1 MRAMSFA
8 LTTEQVINR
17 TKTVTR
23 RLGWRNLKPGTVL
36 WAVRKA
42 MGLKP
47 GERHERLG
55 LIVVTDVRTEALCKI
70 YDEPVGTAAEG
81 FPDLNHWGFVSM
93 FARNMRCDPSAD
105 VQRIEF
111 RYIPGGRV

>member
-1 MRAMSFA
+1 MSFA
-8 LTTEQVINR
+8 LTTEQVLNR

-23 RLGWRNLKPGTVL
+23 RRGWGNLKPGTML

-47 GERHERLG
+47 GEHHERLC
-55 LIVVTDVRTEALCKI
+55 LIVVTDVRTERVQDI
-70 YDEPVGTAAEG
+70 SDEDVVREG
-81 FPDLNHWGFVSM
+81 FPGMTRQQFGAM
-93 FARNMRCDPSAD
+93 FCRAMGCRLVDE

-111 RYIPGGRV
+111 RYIPGGRA